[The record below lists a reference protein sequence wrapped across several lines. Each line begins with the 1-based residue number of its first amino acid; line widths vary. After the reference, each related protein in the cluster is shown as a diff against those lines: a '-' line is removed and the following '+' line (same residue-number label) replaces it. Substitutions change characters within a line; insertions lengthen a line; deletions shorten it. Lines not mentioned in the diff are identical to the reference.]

1 MSVDTYLKR
10 KKLDGYLRANVE
22 DVKIHMSRTLSTWGK
37 TIWLD
42 AKNSFVLWKS
52 FEVWVEPIS
61 AHSPGAT

>member
-1 MSVDTYLKR
+1 M
-10 KKLDGYLRANVE
+10 RANVE
-22 DVKIHMSRTLSTWGK
+22 DVRILMSRTLSAWGK

-52 FEVWVEPIS
+52 FDVWVEPIS